1 MSTHQFS
8 RALVRILTAG
18 VAAASLA
25 ACGQSGVT
33 EPQRAVH
40 ATATS
45 SHDDDPATCVSG
57 YQVIDGRVVCN

>member
-8 RALVRILTAG
+8 RALVRILTAST
-18 VAAASLA
+18 VAASLT
-25 ACGQSGVT
+25 ACGRSSST

-40 ATATS
+40 SNATAN
-45 SHDDDPATCVSG
+45 HDDDPATCVSG